1 MAVVET
7 GAKKQKEVVGE
18 LGGVQLAGILPG
30 FDPELQTYTFIAGE
44 HLFFVHQGT
53 NTFDIGI
60 EKNNSTA
67 LRINSVETLMEVE
80 VNGTGDNSI
89 IIYQSP

>member
-1 MAVVET
+1 M
-7 GAKKQKEVVGE
+7 
-18 LGGVQLAGILPG
+18 
-30 FDPELQTYTFIAGE
+30 
-44 HLFFVHQGT
+44 FFVHQGT
-53 NTFDIGI
+53 KTFDIGI

-67 LRINSVETLMEVE
+67 LRINSVETLMDVE